1 MGGFQLHIAFVTQQ
15 PELQADGRRMA
26 PRSETARSMLP
37 FGPFYHAVWAV
48 LKFSLGRF
56 VKTAGTFSHLM
67 QVDYFRRGATM

>member
-37 FGPFYHAVWAV
+37 FGPFYHVVWAV

-56 VKTAGTFSHLM
+56 AKTAGTFSHLM
-67 QVDYFRRGATM
+67 QVDYFRHGAKM